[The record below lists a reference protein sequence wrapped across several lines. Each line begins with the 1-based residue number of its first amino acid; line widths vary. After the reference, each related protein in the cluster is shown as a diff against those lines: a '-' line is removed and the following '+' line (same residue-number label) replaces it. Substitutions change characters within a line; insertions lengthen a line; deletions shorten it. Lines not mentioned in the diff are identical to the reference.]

1 MLIPENLEETILELR
16 MNDPQCQQLLEKSYA
31 LSEQYFQVMESLNP
45 ADRELIQQYL
55 ALCEDVEDRTVQLV
69 AAHYATHG
77 ATAFV
82 NTEL

>member
-55 ALCEDVEDRTVQLV
+55 ALCEDIEDRTAQLV